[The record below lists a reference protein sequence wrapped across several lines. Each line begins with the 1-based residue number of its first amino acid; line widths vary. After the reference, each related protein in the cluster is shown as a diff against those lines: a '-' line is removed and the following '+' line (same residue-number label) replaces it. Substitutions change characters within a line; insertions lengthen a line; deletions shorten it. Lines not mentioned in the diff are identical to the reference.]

1 MNFDMKN
8 SFYFAV
14 FSMVL
19 FVGGYV
25 TLVTLMFFL
34 DVPRPMS
41 AVSMY
46 VLMPIACLAAVNL
59 MLESNEGASFLP
71 LLLLI
76 LGQGITTLVPE
87 SGSLSEL
94 SWVDVI
100 KFAIQSVLIILALA
114 MTVVASFIEL
124 KRRKDF
130 RRN

>member
-1 MNFDMKN
+1 
-8 SFYFAV
+8 
-14 FSMVL
+14 
-19 FVGGYV
+19 
-25 TLVTLMFFL
+25 
-34 DVPRPMS
+34 
-41 AVSMY
+41 MY
-46 VLMPIACLAAVNL
+46 VLIPIACLAAVNL